1 MADVAPSSAFDG
13 LFDDPSTLSR
23 AELEGHAQALWAV
36 LRIADVVHR
45 ARDLDELL
53 ESAVEAITRY
63 TNFPSVALFR
73 VDEQDGHL
81 HLAAARGFADDVV
94 AKARRLP
101 IVGSLT
107 GLAVTRRT
115 LVTTADLRDDS
126 RVEPS
131 VRAALQQ
138 DGYVGA
144 ASIPL
149 FDRDHVIA
157 AMNLIF
163 RQRSNLSDG
172 ERRILMAIGQ
182 TIGLA
187 MSLRLAAAE
196 QQKLEE
202 QARRAQQVESLGVLA
217 GGIAHDFNNILTGI
231 LGNVSL
237 ARALIDSTQQAE
249 LDELMIEAE
258 QACDRAVGLV
268 RQLLTF
274 ARGGAP
280 LRRPTRDLATLV
292 EEAARFA
299 IRGTS
304 VELKFEA
311 EPELGTVEIDPGQ
324 IMQVVQNL
332 VLNAVQASRSGGTVR
347 VRLSRVE
354 AESGPQRPRVRLVV
368 EDDGIGIAEDALP
381 RIFEPYFTTRAGGNG
396 LGLATT
402 HSIVRR
408 HDGHIHAESEVGLG
422 SRFVVELCVVGDE
435 RADAPRSEELQSLPP
450 AGLRVLVLDDDVS
463 VRTMLSRMVADVGGV
478 AVAASRGEEAI
489 SLFRSAREMGQAFD
503 VVILDLT
510 IVGGLGGKDTL
521 QRLLEIDPAVRA
533 IASSGYASD
542 PILARPAQYGFVG
555 VLPKPYTRHALRTAL
570 SQALAR

>member
-1 MADVAPSSAFDG
+1 MRNEAPSSAFDV
-13 LFDDPSTLSR
+13 LFHDPSTLTR

-36 LRIADVVHR
+36 LRIADAVHS
-45 ARDLDELL
+45 ARDLNELG
-53 ESAVEAITRY
+53 EVAVDAVTRY

-73 VDEQDGHL
+73 LDEREGHL
-81 HLAAARGFADDVV
+81 HLVAARGFSEEVLAR
-94 AKARRLP
+94 ARRLP
-101 IVGSLT
+101 VVGSLT

-115 LVTTADLRDDS
+115 LVTSYDLRHDS
-126 RVEPS
+126 RVEPATR
-131 VRAALQQ
+131 VALQQ
-138 DGYVGA
+138 DGFVEV

-149 FDRDHVIA
+149 FERDRVIGTL
-157 AMNLIF
+157 NLIY
-163 RQRSNLSDG
+163 RQRSQLSDS

-187 MSLRLAAAE
+187 ISHRAAAAE

-237 ARALIDSTQQAE
+237 ARALIDSQQQAE
-249 LDELMIEAE
+249 LDELMVEAE

-299 IRGTS
+299 ARGTS
-304 VELKFEA
+304 IQLEFEA

-332 VLNAVQASRSGGTVR
+332 VLNAVQASRSGATVR
-347 VRLSRVE
+347 VSLSRVE
-354 AESGPQRPRVRLVV
+354 AEDGAQRPRVRLVV
-368 EDDGIGIAEDALP
+368 EDQGSGIAEADLP

-402 HSIVRR
+402 YSIVRR
-408 HDGHIHAESEVGLG
+408 HDGHIHAESQLGVG
-422 SRFVVELCVVGDE
+422 SRFIVELCVAGE
-435 RADAPRSEELQSLPP
+435 EAAPSRRSDALLSLPP
-450 AGLRVLVLDDDVS
+450 AGLRVLVLDDDTS
-463 VRTMLSRMVADVGGV
+463 VRTMLARMVADVGGA

-489 SLFRSAREMGQAFD
+489 SLFAQARAMNQPFD

-521 QRLLEIDPAVRA
+521 QRLLDIDGSVRA

-542 PILARPAQYGFVG
+542 PILANPGQYGFVG
-555 VLPKPYTRHALRTAL
+555 VLPKPYTRQALRNAL
-570 SQALAR
+570 RQALGR